1 MWWPFEEPMNCGLAL
16 PSQPRQPQQSS
27 RRQHLS
33 TMGNEQQRTFKSVYA
48 AGAVILV
55 VITVFAVTLA
65 VHEHNDRVL
74 SEVISGTASDL
85 QHTAARIVL
94 VLEIV

>member
-1 MWWPFEEPMNCGLAL
+1 MNCGLAL

-65 VHEHNDRVL
+65 VQEHNDRVL
-74 SEVISGTASDL
+74 SEEITGTASEL
-85 QHTAARIVL
+85 QHTGARIAPVSEML
-94 VLEIV
+94 T